1 MNTLVRTTGQTR
13 IVDLDGDVDLTSS
26 PELRETLFEGLREAP
41 RVALNLGT
49 IRYIDSSGI
58 AVLLETLREAQ
69 RLNRTFVLFGMNPS
83 VHEVFKLTHVTRIF
97 QIAETE
103 EQALAIP

>member
-1 MNTLVRTTGQTR
+1 MNTLVRNTGQTR
-13 IVDLDGDVDLTSS
+13 ILDLDGDVDLASS
-26 PELRETLFEGLREAP
+26 PELRETLFDALREAP

-58 AVLLETLREAQ
+58 AVLLEALREAQ
-69 RLNRTFVLFGMNPS
+69 RLDRTFVLFGMNPA

-97 QIAETE
+97 QIVDTE
-103 EQALAIP
+103 EKALTTP